1 MGSRIQNG
9 IGGSGDFARN
19 AYISIFMT
27 PSTAKGG
34 ENLRHRAAGSACG
47 PYHQDVQVIVTEQG
61 LADLR
66 GLSPKQRAELIIENC
81 AHPDYRPMLR
91 DYYRRA
97 RGIPTASN
105 RPACPARRF
114 PGISALS
121 IPARCGCN
129 APAPRGGA
137 YLALKPPGVSGK
149 TKANVREV
157 KRRSPAKPRSESR
170 MAGTE
175 PSPTGRGQPH
185 VSWLTTS
192 IVLLVVLALWEIS
205 SVLHLFPPVALP
217 PPGPCG
223 QPSSILF
230 TRGYGGHIIWVDI
243 GASALR
249 VAIGFLGA
257 VAIGV
262 PLGLLM
268 ARVGIIFRIVD
279 PFLQFIRPVPPLAYI
294 PLLVVWFGIG
304 ELPNASAA
312 TASLRSG
319 ARRRPPR

>member
-1 MGSRIQNG
+1 
-9 IGGSGDFARN
+9 
-19 AYISIFMT
+19 
-27 PSTAKGG
+27 
-34 ENLRHRAAGSACG
+34 
-47 PYHQDVQVIVTEQG
+47 
-61 LADLR
+61 
-66 GLSPKQRAELIIENC
+66 
-81 AHPDYRPMLR
+81 
-91 DYYRRA
+91 
-97 RGIPTASN
+97 
-105 RPACPARRF
+105 
-114 PGISALS
+114 
-121 IPARCGCN
+121 
-129 APAPRGGA
+129 
-137 YLALKPPGVSGK
+137 
-149 TKANVREV
+149 
-157 KRRSPAKPRSESR
+157 

-217 PPGPCG
+217 PPRAVW
-223 QPSSILF
+223 QAFVILF

-304 ELPNASAA
+304 ELPKILLILIGTIPVIIIGTISGVKATPPLRLSVARTLGASERQIFRHVILPAA
-312 TASLRSG
+312 LPEIFTA
-319 ARRRPPR
+319 ARVGIGVAWSCLVAAELIAADQGLGWLVQYAGQALQVAVVIAGIIVIGILGYAMELAIRLVETRTVPWRGRE